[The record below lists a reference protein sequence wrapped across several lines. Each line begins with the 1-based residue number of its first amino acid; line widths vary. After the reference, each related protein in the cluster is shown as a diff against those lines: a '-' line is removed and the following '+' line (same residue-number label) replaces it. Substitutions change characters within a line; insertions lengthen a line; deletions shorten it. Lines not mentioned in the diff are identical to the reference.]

1 MIKLNCVMYVQD
13 VHIESDFV
21 NFINHFCRIKLIDT
35 YTNLIEMV
43 EKIHRHHADILF
55 IDMSRE
61 EECLQLVDMIDKPPF
76 IIALMHNQ
84 NSLQKYLEVGFFD
97 GLSIHCNL
105 FLDGVVNM
113 CGSYDTFRTVAIC
126 SGVVAALLFL
136 ICKIKCNRIP
146 GCLTRLIVKITC
158 FLLLSFA
165 VSILYCVYSKDGESL
180 KAIWPDKANAAANV
194 SPAESPTEQ

>member
-1 MIKLNCVMYVQD
+1 MACC
-13 VHIESDFV
+13 IECGRELEPGEGRAPVKFDWRHPNGLV
-21 NFINHFCRIKLIDT
+21 CKDCYDGQKGFIGGFGLLVVGAIVGLIS
-35 YTNLIEMV
+35 
-43 EKIHRHHADILF
+43 A
-55 IDMSRE
+55 
-61 EECLQLVDMIDKPPF
+61 
-76 IIALMHNQ
+76 
-84 NSLQKYLEVGFFD
+84 
-97 GLSIHCNL
+97 NL

-113 CGSYDTFRTVAIC
+113 CGSYDTFRTAAIC

-136 ICKIKCNRIP
+136 ICKIKYNRIP